1 MFAYPFARITM
12 SNYHYIIQA
21 AEKQLLIKIDRQ
33 VARQLGHVG
42 YLHVPRWGR
51 STLHRARIFQ
61 GRGLKSK
68 VCILHVAELVQGL
81 EGQEEARDQL
91 RGGTLQPW
99 RVRGLLEPLPPPWRF
114 SHAGQGGIFRT
125 CPLYLPILGFAP
137 HLGHVMNINVL
148 YKRYQ
153 TE

>member
-21 AEKQLLIKIDRQ
+21 AEKQLLINIDRQ
-33 VARQLGHVG
+33 VARHLG

-51 STLHRARIFQ
+51 SALHRARIFQ

-91 RGGTLQPW
+91 RGGALRPW
-99 RVRGLLEPLPPPWRF
+99 LPGVYIIR
-114 SHAGQGGIFRT
+114 I
-125 CPLYLPILGFAP
+125 
-137 HLGHVMNINVL
+137 
-148 YKRYQ
+148 
-153 TE
+153 